1 MRRARSS
8 CRPGPRSR
16 SYPISWY
23 NTMARGL
30 SRFCHTNTFR
40 MDPSRLPTSIRL
52 VPVSVQ
58 YTFRP
63 MASTASPSV
72 VCSPAGSQ
80 QSTLAPAL
88 RQMGSLP
95 RAVARQAGP
104 RLGARPT
111 CGDEVFMLRAIQTST
126 ADPVQRAVRPVYFSW
141 KEKAWLSPDLH
152 PSPPPKAHTQLT
164 SVLRRLGMSESPMS
178 PRRGNQ
184 GKYRNIITG

>member
-1 MRRARSS
+1 
-8 CRPGPRSR
+8 
-16 SYPISWY
+16 
-23 NTMARGL
+23 MARGL

-80 QSTLAPAL
+80 QNTLAPAS
-88 RQMGSLP
+88 RQTGSLP
-95 RAVARQAGP
+95 SSAGRQAGP
-104 RLGARPT
+104 GLAARPT
-111 CGDEVFMLRAIQTST
+111 CGDEVLLLRAVQTGT
-126 ADPVQRAVRPVYFSW
+126 ADPVQRAVRPVHFSW
-141 KEKAWLSPDLH
+141 ERKAWLSPDLH
-152 PSPPPKAHTQLT
+152 PSPPPKEHTPLT
-164 SVLRRLGMSESPMS
+164 RVLRRLGTSESPTS

-184 GKYRNIITG
+184 GEYRNSITA